1 MKPLKRK
8 IRLENALH
16 KFFFNH
22 LRGWGWLVTTVTPPT
37 ECTTEHL
44 RTGASEIIGE
54 RGRDRLFFYGLI
66 IQSFPEILKNNCN
79 EKLLKIGI
87 TGVGKTKINFTS
99 NKIWIKNRT
108 SFICPYYLKHSLF
121 SYGRKLLLWSYLSHN
136 FHKHGVH
143 MAKVYRALIDWL
155 VETQDSSRVIN
166 LHRKRTLDGCFHKK
180 LEIHVSSSLSNKQK
194 HSASHKQKF
203 CYFNDLITQEAST
216 WL

>member
-1 MKPLKRK
+1 MFFKKFCAYK
-8 IRLENALH
+8 HELEH
-16 KFFFNH
+16 
-22 LRGWGWLVTTVTPPT
+22 
-37 ECTTEHL
+37 
-44 RTGASEIIGE
+44 
-54 RGRDRLFFYGLI
+54 RDELA
-66 IQSFPEILKNNCN
+66 P
-79 EKLLKIGI
+79 
-87 TGVGKTKINFTS
+87 INFTS
-99 NKIWIKNRT
+99 NKISIKTRT

-143 MAKVYRALIDWL
+143 MAKIYRALIDWL
-155 VETQDSSRVIN
+155 VETQDSSRLIN

-203 CYFNDLITQEAST
+203 YYSNDLITQETST

>member
-1 MKPLKRK
+1 MKALKLK

-16 KFFFNH
+16 KKFFFNH
-22 LRGWGWLVTTVTPPT
+22 LRGWGWLVTTVTPPP

-44 RTGASEIIGE
+44 RTGASEITGE

-87 TGVGKTKINFTS
+87 TGVGKTKINYTS
-99 NKIWIKNRT
+99 NKISIKNRT

-136 FHKHGVH
+136 FHKHEVH
-143 MAKVYRALIDWL
+143 KAKV
-155 VETQDSSRVIN
+155 
-166 LHRKRTLDGCFHKK
+166 
-180 LEIHVSSSLSNKQK
+180 
-194 HSASHKQKF
+194 
-203 CYFNDLITQEAST
+203 
-216 WL
+216 